1 MNYYNLSNEEI
12 VEKYHDIKKQMNILL
27 CLVFVTTLIIGW
39 VTWNLSGQF
48 IIGLVV
54 AMFFG
59 MYAYAGY
66 LFYFKK
72 SGAAQLQGLYEHITK
87 E

>member
-1 MNYYNLSNEEI
+1 MNYYNFSNEEI
-12 VEKYHDIKKQMNILL
+12 IEKYHEIKKQMNILL
-27 CLVFVTTLIIGW
+27 CLVFVTTLIAGGA
-39 VTWNLSGQF
+39 TWNLSGHF
-48 IIGLVV
+48 IIGLV
-54 AMFFG
+54 AALFFG
-59 MYAYAGY
+59 VYAYAAY